1 MYKSILPAL
10 KSRLYY
16 WSELRHVKPESEHP
30 EIIAGRQGEDF
41 LKSIITSN
49 LRYKGIH
56 CFVGKRV
63 PSSKHGCRFEIDLIV
78 LTKKQL
84 HIIEV
89 KNWSGTL
96 RAENNG
102 WLQVKRDGTEVLH
115 RHLTQHNESKA
126 TALLSYLNGC
136 GIKLPRGF
144 ASQKVL
150 FMNYNLRVDKVIS
163 KDPNVIQRWQLN
175 QYLQTQRGSSMPERL
190 LHSVIEACLDAEHS
204 KDVLNNVFNALPSE
218 SMNNVIQELRMLRT
232 WDRVKLHG
240 GRILQGDAIDIL
252 TRDQTINMN
261 IFPTASRIKFKWAR
275 GAIYSFI
282 KIVLLGFAPGR
293 LTSKLLPKCKLYPNY
308 GKFNFHAA
316 GDKQPLQL
324 DIKRI
329 DWISIG

>member
-1 MYKSILPAL
+1 
-10 KSRLYY
+10 
-16 WSELRHVKPESEHP
+16 LRHVKPEIEPP

-49 LRYKGIH
+49 LRYKGVH

-63 PSSKHGCRFEIDLIV
+63 PSTKHGCRFEIDLIV

-96 RAENNG
+96 RYGDDG
-102 WLQVKRDGTEVLH
+102 WLQVKRDGSEVLH

-126 TALLSYLNGC
+126 VALLSYLSKH
-136 GIKLPRGF
+136 GINLPRGF
-144 ASQKVL
+144 TSQKVL
-150 FMNYNLRVDKVIS
+150 FMNHNLKVDKVIS
-163 KDPNVIQRWQLN
+163 KDRNVIQRWQLN
-175 QYLQTQRGSSMPERL
+175 QYLRTQKGANISERL
-190 LHSVIEACLDAEHS
+190 LHSVIEDCLDAEHS
-204 KDVLNNVFNALPSE
+204 KDVLNDVFNALPSE
-218 SMNNVIQELRMLRT
+218 TMDEAIQILKQLRT

-252 TRDQTINMN
+252 TRNQTIDMN
-261 IFPTASRIKFKWAR
+261 SFPTDSKIKFCWTR
-275 GAIYSFI
+275 GFFYSFI
-282 KIVLLGFAPGR
+282 KIVLLGLAPGK
-293 LTSKLLPKCKLYPNY
+293 LTHKLMPSYKLYPDY
-308 GKFNFHAA
+308 GKFNFHAV